1 MTHRS
6 GPIAVRFDKNAVM
19 LFDRRNGTKMRFSLG
34 PYRKASKPELVD
46 ISVSDYCSAGCAFC
60 YRGSTIQ
67 GKHATME
74 DMEFIIE
81 ELARVKVPEVAM
93 GGGEPLQMPEFPEVV
108 RKFSEAGVVPN
119 FTTKFPGLV
128 TRHWGELAPYV
139 GGFAYSAE
147 TAAQVRVA
155 KKVFTKG
162 GVPDHKVNLHYV
174 MGLGEREHFEEYLR
188 AANEAGY
195 RVTLLGYKTTG
206 RGKEVI
212 PHPYDWWIDSLNTL
226 VTAGECP
233 SVSIDTPLAE
243 QYREE
248 LPVEGYQFHTREGF
262 VSMFIDAVSMEMGA
276 SSFDEKETLVPFNK
290 NWRKKY
296 RKKSFA
302 RDAS

>member
-19 LFDRRNGTKMRFSLG
+19 LFDLRNGTKMRFSLG

-81 ELARVKVPEVAM
+81 
-93 GGGEPLQMPEFPEVV
+93 
-108 RKFSEAGVVPN
+108 
-119 FTTKFPGLV
+119 
-128 TRHWGELAPYV
+128 ELAPYV